1 MGTSPPSRGRC
12 LNAGLILAAGAG
24 TRYGER
30 PKLLADLG
38 GRPLLEQTISAQ
50 SAVTEIERIVVVLGA
65 HADAVL
71 AGCASSAPS
80 RCAAPVGLSAAR
92 GALEDSP
99 ISERGPATGE
109 AVDRGRRRNV
119 A

>member
-1 MGTSPPSRGRC
+1 
-12 LNAGLILAAGAG
+12 L
-24 TRYGER
+24 TR
-30 PKLLADLG
+30 G

-65 HADAVL
+65 HADALL
-71 AGCASSAPS
+71 ARVRFVRAESV
-80 RCAAPVGLSAAR
+80 RCPGRAV
-92 GALEDSP
+92 
-99 ISERGPATGE
+99 RGPRRTCGFAHFRARAAAGE